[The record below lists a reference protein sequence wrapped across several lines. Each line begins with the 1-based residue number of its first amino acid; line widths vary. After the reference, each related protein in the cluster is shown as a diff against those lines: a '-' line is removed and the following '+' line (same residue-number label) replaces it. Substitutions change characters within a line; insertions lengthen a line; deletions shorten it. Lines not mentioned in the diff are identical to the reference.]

1 MKKNENFVPE
11 RQVHQII
18 NTPGF
23 KQLVARRW
31 SLSLTLTLLMLVVYV
46 GFILAVAFG
55 KEVLATKI
63 GEHVTIAVPIGI
75 GIIVFAWLITGYYVR
90 WANRVYDKQVEE
102 FKNQL

>member
-1 MKKNENFVPE
+1 MKNDDVVSE

-18 NTPGF
+18 TTPGF

-31 SLSLTLTLLMLVVYV
+31 ALSLTLTALMLLVYV
-46 GFILAVAFG
+46 GFILGIAFG
-55 KEVLATKI
+55 KEALAAKI
-63 GEHVTIAVPIGI
+63 GEHVTVAVPIGI

-102 FKNQL
+102 FKRQL